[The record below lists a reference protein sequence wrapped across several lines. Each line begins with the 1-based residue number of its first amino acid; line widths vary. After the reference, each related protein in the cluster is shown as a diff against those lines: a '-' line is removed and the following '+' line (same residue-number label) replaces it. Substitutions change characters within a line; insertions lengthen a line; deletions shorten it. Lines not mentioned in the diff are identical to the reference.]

1 MRTAMLRSRR
11 VVETFQFANPGRIL
25 TDLALSTSPWR
36 NEELTFK
43 TKDGLTMAAPNF
55 PGARVPLYEIF
66 VEDAYRM
73 PWITRGLRPD
83 ATVLDIGG
91 HIGCFTVA
99 MAAAMPGA
107 TIHTYEA
114 SPVTHSWLA
123 RNVAA
128 NHLDGR
134 VHPHHS
140 AVSDHIGELTFADNS
155 RGSGLNG
162 LTAPASASMVTVPT
176 VTFDEA
182 VRRAG
187 GAVDAVKMDTE
198 GAEYD
203 IILPSSPESWASVQR
218 VAMEFHPVAGHS
230 VDELLA
236 FFAAVGLVER
246 DRVSDQ
252 TPEGE
257 IGMLWLERAQ

>member
-25 TDLALSTSPWR
+25 TDLALSASPWR

-99 MAAAMPGA
+99 LSAAMPGA
-107 TIHTYEA
+107 RYST
-114 SPVTHSWLA
+114 
-123 RNVAA
+123 
-128 NHLDGR
+128 
-134 VHPHHS
+134 
-140 AVSDHIGELTFADNS
+140 
-155 RGSGLNG
+155 
-162 LTAPASASMVTVPT
+162 
-176 VTFDEA
+176 
-182 VRRAG
+182 
-187 GAVDAVKMDTE
+187 
-198 GAEYD
+198 
-203 IILPSSPESWASVQR
+203 
-218 VAMEFHPVAGHS
+218 
-230 VDELLA
+230 
-236 FFAAVGLVER
+236 
-246 DRVSDQ
+246 
-252 TPEGE
+252 
-257 IGMLWLERAQ
+257 GMLIGKFHGVIAA